1 MIYHKMISIIP
12 LSYFSS
18 CFLSRN

>member
-1 MIYHKMISIIP
+1 MSWS

-18 CFLSRN
+18 